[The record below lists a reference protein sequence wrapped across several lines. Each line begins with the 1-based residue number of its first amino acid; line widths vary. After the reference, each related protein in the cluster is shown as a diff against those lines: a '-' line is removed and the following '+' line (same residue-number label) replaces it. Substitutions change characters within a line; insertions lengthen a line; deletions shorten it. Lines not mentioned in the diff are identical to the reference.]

1 MPALT
6 FEAEQ
11 YVVVGSMGSGMLR
24 QVLQL
29 QPMMTGDTTWSMLLD
44 TADGVRHLPAEA
56 GRHPSGHVRPAS
68 SGEECAIFFSS
79 DRVHD
84 RERLFAD
91 APKASFGPTLAG
103 GISKERDCRT
113 RCPLGSS
120 APAHAEQPAELPQ
133 LGGVPQ
139 LHDSG
144 LPGPYWY
151 RYQYAL

>member
-29 QPMMTGDTTWSMLLD
+29 QPMMTGDTTCGACYWTLLTVYDISLQKQGD
-44 TADGVRHLPAEA
+44 TP
-56 GRHPSGHVRPAS
+56 S

-91 APKASFGPTLAG
+91 APKASFGPTLVG

-113 RCPLGSS
+113 RCGPGTRGTTCRTTSIRGSPS
-120 APAHAEQPAELPQ
+120 AT
-133 LGGVPQ
+133 
-139 LHDSG
+139 
-144 LPGPYWY
+144 
-151 RYQYAL
+151 